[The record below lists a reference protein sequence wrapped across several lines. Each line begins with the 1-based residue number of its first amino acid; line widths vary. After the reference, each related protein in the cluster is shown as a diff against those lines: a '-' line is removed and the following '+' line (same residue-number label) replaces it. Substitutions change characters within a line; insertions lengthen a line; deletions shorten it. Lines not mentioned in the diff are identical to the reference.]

1 MIDVIA
7 FDADDT
13 LWHTECLYVSVQHRY
28 RQLLA
33 KYPVTADVD
42 AALYQTEMRN
52 LPSYGYGI
60 KAFALSMIETAI
72 QLTGG
77 QIQAGDIQIIIDLIR
92 EMLTAEVRLIEH
104 AAETIALLSRSHTL
118 MLITKG
124 DLIDQEAKV
133 ARSGLAEY
141 FTYVEIVSDKNL
153 AVYQALLSRHN
164 ILPARFLMVG
174 NSLRSDILPIIALGG
189 QAVYIPYH
197 LTWAHENDV
206 DPVLANRGYHQ
217 IEHLGQ
223 LPILVERLSHAV

>member
-1 MIDVIA
+1 MINVIG

-13 LWHTECLYVSVQHRY
+13 LWHTECLYVSTQHKY

-33 KYPVTADVD
+33 KYPIAADVD

-52 LPSYGYGI
+52 LPTYGYGI

-72 QLTGG
+72 QLTEG
-77 QIQAGDIQIIIDLIR
+77 QIQAGDIRAIIDLMR
-92 EMLTAEVRLIEH
+92 DMLAAEVQLLEH
-104 AAETIALLSRSHTL
+104 ASEVIARLARSHTL

-133 ARSGLAEY
+133 ARSGLGDY
-141 FTYVEIVSDKNL
+141 FTYVEIVRDKTQ
-153 AVYQALLSRHN
+153 AVYQALLTRHN
-164 ILPARFLMVG
+164 IAPARFLMVG
-174 NSLRSDILPIIALGG
+174 NSLRSDVLPVIALGG
-189 QAVYIPYH
+189 QAVHVPYH

-206 DPVLANRGYHQ
+206 DGNLAGQGYHQ

-223 LPILVERLSHAV
+223 LPALVEQLNRTT